1 MSDLQIDQPSTAGF
15 PVYNTLVKTAYSLIG
30 IYGGTFDPIHYGHLR
45 IAEELVE
52 NLQLDE
58 LHFLPAGQPRLRDQP
73 LASRHQRSVMLTKA
87 IKNNSKF
94 RLDVREVRESG
105 ETYSVETLKKLNQEY
120 AERRIAFCFIVGA
133 DAFIKLPNWYHWCD
147 LFDLCHLIVVNRPG
161 FDLIHKQA
169 DLPHTLARECRDR
182 WIDQV
187 ELLKQRASGFIYC
200 AATTP
205 SAISATVIRH
215 AILTGKSIRYLLPD
229 SVINYIYRYHV
240 YPGEK

>member
-1 MSDLQIDQPSTAGF
+1 M
-15 PVYNTLVKTAYSLIG
+15 KTEYDLIG

-52 NLQLDE
+52 SLQFDE
-58 LHFLPAGQPRLRDQP
+58 LYFLPAGQPRLRNQP
-73 LASRHQRSVMLTKA
+73 IASQHQRCVMLNKA
-87 IKNNSKF
+87 IRNNEKLK
-94 RLDVREVRESG
+94 LDTREMRESG
-105 ETYSVETLKKLNQEY
+105 ENYSVETLKKLNQEY
-120 AERRIAFCFIVGA
+120 AERRVAFCFIVGA
-133 DAFIKLPNWYHWCD
+133 DAFIKLPNWYHWHD
-147 LFDLCHLIVVNRPG
+147 LFKLCHLIVVNRPG
-161 FDLIHKQA
+161 FSLINKQA
-169 DLPHTLARECRDR
+169 DLPYELTVECQNR

-187 ELLKQRASGFIYC
+187 DLLKQKASGFVYC

-229 SVINYIYRYHV
+229 SVIKYIYRYHV